1 MAPKNGPGACTPGPT
16 VSASGLRF
24 RLRSIAL
31 RLRHLHPPLALAG
44 VLTLAGIVGALAGRV
59 SLAGID
65 TFTLHLAFLGAGGAY
80 RHRREHDRSGRG
92 QGNTGQYSGAHS
104 GFSLVW
110 DVEAPPIV
118 APRVQT
124 PACRLGTTAA
134 ARTPG
139 AATPCTGD
147 RKSAYW
153 IAADDRGAPFTPE
166 KHLSHTARAA
176 PQG

>member
-1 MAPKNGPGACTPGPT
+1 MGRVWCTPGPM

-24 RLRSIAL
+24 GLRSVAL
-31 RLRHLHPPLALAG
+31 RLCHLRPSLALAG
-44 VLTLAGIVGALAGRV
+44 VLTLAGIVGTLAGRV

-65 TFTLHLAFLGAGGAY
+65 TFTLHLAFLGAGGAH

-104 GFSLVW
+104 AFSLVW

-124 PACRLGTTAA
+124 PACRSGTTAA

-139 AATPCTGD
+139 AATPYTGD
-147 RKSAYW
+147 RKSDYW
-153 IAADDRGAPFTPE
+153 IAADDRGSAI
-166 KHLSHTARAA
+166 HARKA
-176 PQG
+176 PQPHCPCRTA